1 MSDTYSPCLGLR
13 LIATGAYNN
22 TWGAVGNTDVVT
34 AIDNAIAGLVQIG
47 ISSSTAYS
55 LPAMS
60 QGASTPTRAFCMQFV
75 GTPGG
80 PVVVTLP
87 SSVISKFYL
96 IDNFATGQ
104 TLQFTYG
111 AGSTL
116 STVTVNVSEKRLIW
130 CDGTNVWDV
139 DAAASQ
145 TLAGLASTNF
155 ARVSR
160 SATEITNATVVQN
173 VFTGVT
179 NVHPY
184 TTLTLPGSSTITL
197 DPTMGDSQRIT
208 LTGNY
213 SIGASANTQDGSAID
228 LSIIQD
234 GTGGRTLTWNA
245 EFLFQGAAVP
255 TLSSAP
261 GGIDRFT
268 MKFDGTLGK
277 WLVNVAG
284 NITSPAGASYPLT
297 IASNVV
303 DWKLLPLLGT
313 ITGALTV
320 TVTVNQGVCCF
331 ASSPSEYGVDL
342 SGLPSGSTVNLI
354 NNGYILGRGG
364 DGADGAGSS
373 YPGSGETILS
383 SSVAGNGG
391 GAVLGPGLSRTFN
404 VTNTN
409 GHIWGGG
416 GGGGA
421 GGVNVTMT
429 GSGGT
434 ANAGGGG
441 GGAGGGN
448 SGKGGRVQA
457 APGSGVFVAS
467 NGLRGTNGPNGVGGT
482 PGAGISTGAAT
493 VGVSGA
499 GGTYGVA
506 GTTGGVSATT
516 GGAQG
521 YLSAGGTAGKAIELQ
536 GAGAPAV
543 GGSVL
548 GLIS

>member
-1 MSDTYSPCLGLR
+1 MSDTFSPCLGLR

-22 TWGAVGNTDVVT
+22 TWGAVGNTDMVT
-34 AIDNAIAGLVQIG
+34 AVDAAIAGLSQIG
-47 ISSSTAYS
+47 ISSSTAFN

-60 QGASTPTRAFCMQFV
+60 QGAATPTRSFCMQFV

-87 SSVISKFYL
+87 SSIISKFYL

-111 AGSTL
+111 ATSTL
-116 STVTVNVSEKRLIW
+116 STVTVNVGEKRLIW
-130 CDGTNVWDV
+130 CDGANVWDV

-155 ARVSR
+155 ARVIR
-160 SATEITNATVVQN
+160 SATEITNDTVVQN
-173 VFTGVT
+173 VFTGVD
-179 NVHPY
+179 NVYPY
-184 TTLTLPGSSTITL
+184 TTLTLPTGSVITL
-197 DPTMGDSQRIT
+197 DPTMGNSQRIT

-213 SIGASANTQDGSAID
+213 SMGVPANTQDGSNID
-228 LSIIQD
+228 LSVIQD
-234 GTGGRTLTWNA
+234 GTGGRTLSWNA
-245 EFLFQGAAVP
+245 VFLFQGASIP

-268 MKFDGTLGK
+268 MKYDGTLGK
-277 WLVNVAG
+277 WLVSVSG
-284 NITSPAGASYPLT
+284 NITSPAGASFPLT

-313 ITGALTV
+313 ISGALTV

-331 ASSPSEYGVDL
+331 ASTAAEYAMDL

-354 NNGYILGRGG
+354 NNGYILGHGG

-383 SSVAGNGG
+383 SSAAGNGG
-391 GAVLGPGLSRTFN
+391 GAILGPGLSHTFN
-404 VTNTN
+404 VMNTN
-409 GHIWGGG
+409 GHIRGGG

-441 GGAGGGN
+441 GGAGGGRA
-448 SGKGGRVQA
+448 GKGGRVQA
-457 APGSGVFVAS
+457 APGSARFVAAD
-467 NGLRGTNGPNGVGGT
+467 GVAGTNGPNGVGGT
-482 PGAGISTGAAT
+482 PAVGISTGAAT
-493 VGVSGA
+493 QGVSGA
-499 GGTYGVA
+499 GGNYGVA
-506 GTTGGVSATT
+506 GTTGSVSSTT

-521 YLSAGGTAGKAIELQ
+521 FLSAGGTAGKAIELS
-536 GAGAPAV
+536 GASAPAV
-543 GGSVL
+543 GGDVA